1 MRLNISPSRLIS
13 DVQKDFNSEFPFLK
27 IQFFQNRTFKPE
39 STNSNLIPPSAN
51 IGKAQKELH
60 EGDIE
65 INGNMKVNELEK
77 ILKDEYSLKAQIFR
91 LSGTIWLETT
101 MTDNW
106 TLSQQNEHGR
116 EISTE
121 KPPGTSRSGNDYEL
135 TRDADH

>member
-27 IQFFQNRTFKPE
+27 IQFFQNRAFKPE
-39 STNSNLIPPSAN
+39 SSNSNLIPASTN

-65 INGNMKVNELEK
+65 INGSMKVNELEK
-77 ILKDEYSLKAQIFR
+77 ILNDEYSLKAQIFR